1 MALIQIGVGPKGPKK
16 AKGSI
21 PKPPFS
27 TGFIRFFDMV
37 ECHVRLIYKPNA
49 FLIIFGAILRFCLQN
64 HQNSTGF
71 IRYFHQLFRMLEN
84 VVLLMVF

>member
-49 FLIIFGAILRFCLQN
+49 FLIILEPFCDFASKIIKIPQ
-64 HQNSTGF
+64 
-71 IRYFHQLFRMLEN
+71 
-84 VVLLMVF
+84 VL

>member
-27 TGFIRFFDMV
+27 TGFIRVFDMV

-49 FLIIFGAILRFCLQN
+49 F
-64 HQNSTGF
+64 
-71 IRYFHQLFRMLEN
+71 
-84 VVLLMVF
+84 